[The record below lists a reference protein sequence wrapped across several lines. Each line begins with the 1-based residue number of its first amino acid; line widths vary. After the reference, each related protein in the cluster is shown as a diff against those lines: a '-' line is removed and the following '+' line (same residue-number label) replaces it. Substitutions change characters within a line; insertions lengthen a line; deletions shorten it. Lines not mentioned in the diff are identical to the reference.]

1 MVSLDPSPTGA
12 AVAGFTSI
20 LFPPDRVEEPADDAP
35 EPDYFGDLR
44 LDQVIAKVLEGCA
57 DAHLEP
63 FFRTPVRD
71 LETIAY
77 RHEVFRDVEDP
88 VLLNAMRRFRKQMW
102 TMRLRLTRRA
112 NSHYRHEMSR
122 WLLNATEAYCA
133 AVGDLTDAIA
143 AGSRRSTGIRTLGR
157 YVTEYRWSP
166 GFAALHAD
174 ARHMRAALDG
184 VRFRL
189 TIGGTKVRVSRY
201 EEEPDYSVEVVRTF
215 EKFRQGAALRDGVRT
230 DTVGWMDHV
239 EGRILERVALLYPA
253 VFGELDAFVAAHEHF
268 VDPVLARFD
277 REVQVY
283 VAWLDYRQRLLSA
296 GLRFCYPAVATGTD
310 EFRARDTFDL
320 ALARR
325 LVDTGR
331 PVVTNDV
338 ELAADE
344 RILVISGPNQGGKT
358 TLARTIGQ
366 LHHLAALGLPV
377 AGSDVALTLPDRV
390 FAHFDREESLDDLAG
405 KLEEELRRIR
415 QMLAAATSDSVVIM
429 NESFSSTTTGDAL
442 RIGRRVFGRLISLGC
457 RVVAVT
463 FLDELSRLGP
473 TTVSMVSEV
482 DPADPAVR
490 TFRLTK
496 RPADGLAYAQAIADK
511 HRLGADELRARL
523 AR

>member
-1 MVSLDPSPTGA
+1 MLTLEPSLATR
-12 AVAGFTSI
+12 AVVGFASI
-20 LFPPDRVEEPADDAP
+20 LFPPDRHDAPGDGTP

-44 LDQVIAKVLEGCA
+44 LDQVIAKVLEGRL
-57 DAHLEP
+57 DTHLEP

-77 RHEVFRDVEDP
+77 RHEVFADLEDP
-88 VLLNAMRRFRKQMW
+88 VVLDAVREFGRQMW

-112 NSHYRHEMSR
+112 NGHYRHEMSR
-122 WLLNATEAYCA
+122 WLLNATAAYCA
-133 AVGDLTDAIA
+133 AVEGL
-143 AGSRRSTGIRTLGR
+143 
-157 YVTEYRWSP
+157 
-166 GFAALHAD
+166 AD
-174 ARHMRAALDG
+174 ALADAELASHGLRALREYLAVYRASDPFAGLLADSKHMRTALDG

-189 TIGGTKVRVSRY
+189 VVGGTKVRVSRY
-201 EEEPDYSVEVVRTF
+201 EAEPDYSAEVLRTF
-215 EKFRQGAALRDGVRT
+215 EKFRQDVDARDATRSGQA
-230 DTVGWMDHV
+230 GWMDHV
-239 EGRILERVALLYPA
+239 EAQILERVALLHPT

-268 VDPVLARFD
+268 VDRVIARFD
-277 REVQVY
+277 REVQFY
-283 VAWLDYRQRLLSA
+283 VAWVDYRQRLLDA
-296 GLRFCYPAVATGTD
+296 GLRFCYPAVGMGAG

-325 LVDTGR
+325 LLETGR
-331 PVVTNDV
+331 PIVTNDI

-344 RILVISGPNQGGKT
+344 RIVVVSGPNQGGKT

-377 AGSDVALTLPDRV
+377 AGSEVALSLPDRV

-415 QMLAAATSDSVVIM
+415 EMLAAATPDSLVIM
-429 NESFSSTTTGDAL
+429 NESFSSTTTSDAL
-442 RIGRRVFGRLISLGC
+442 RIGRRVLGRLAEHGC

-482 DPADPAVR
+482 DPDDPAVR

-511 HRLGADELRARL
+511 HRLGADALRARL
-523 AR
+523 VR